1 MKENK
6 EKVIFGKT
14 GLEISQITLGT
25 WGIGGAGWD
34 SYPEED
40 RLDAIRAAVESGI
53 TLIDTA
59 PAYNAGEAERYI
71 GRALR
76 EIEAGDKILLV
87 TKCGNRFIDGKY
99 VRSGRPENI
108 YAECEDSLRNLQR
121 DHIDVMLVHWPDP
134 AVPFSET
141 FGALE
146 ELKKQGKIRHI
157 GVSNFTKEQLEE
169 VAKTS
174 DVEVLQLQYSML
186 HRDNEEVLKWAHEQ
200 GMGTMAYGAL
210 TGGLLTGRYRTVETY
225 APADSRNRFYGK
237 YFQEPYFSKAMKLLE
252 VMQPVADRHNAAL
265 ADVAL
270 NWVRQKDYVTTCV
283 VGAQKRVRVEANV
296 KCLQWELSAE
306 EMAELNVALQT
317 IF

>member
-1 MKENK
+1 MSIKTNK
-6 EKVIFGKT
+6 VVFGKT
-14 GLEISQITLGT
+14 GLEISRITLGT

-34 SYPEED
+34 SYSDED

-71 GRALR
+71 GRALE
-76 EIEAGDKILLV
+76 EIGARNDVMLV

-99 VRSGRPENI
+99 VRSGKPENI
-108 YAECEDSLRNLQR
+108 FAECEDSLRNLR
-121 DHIDVMLVHWPDP
+121 TDHIDVMLVHWPDLT
-134 AVPFSET
+134 VPFSET

-146 ELKKQGKIRHI
+146 QLKKEGKIRHI

-169 VAKTS
+169 VGKTS
-174 DVEVLQLQYSML
+174 EIEVLQLQYSML
-186 HRDNEEVLKWAHEQ
+186 HRDNEELLKWAHEK

-225 APADSRNRFYGK
+225 EPSDSRNRFYGK

-252 VMQPVADRHNAAL
+252 VMQPIADGHGAAL
-265 ADVAL
+265 AEVAL
-270 NWVRQKDYVTTCV
+270 NWTRQKEYVSTCV
-283 VGAQKRVRVEANV
+283 VGAQKRVRVEGNV
-296 KCLQWELSAE
+296 KCMDWDLSA
-306 EMAELNVALQT
+306 AELAELDKALET